1 MNRKNRNAV
10 RLGVVCLAL
19 GVVLSVAA
27 GIASAQMQKVS
38 DAEKQTIATFDKRIK
53 EYVKLRNQVK
63 DKLPTKLSKDSTPEQ
78 IHAYMTSFE
87 DGVRAARVGAQRG
100 ELFVPE
106 VATYIRNTLRED
118 FKGRDKV
125 ELRKTIL
132 QAETQGV
139 AVRVNYP
146 YPEAKEFTEMPP
158 TLLLKLP
165 QLPQEM
171 RYRFVGTNL
180 LLVDREN
187 NVIIDY
193 MPNAL
198 P

>member
-1 MNRKNRNAV
+1 MNRKTRIAFG
-10 RLGVVCLAL
+10 LAIVCLAL
-19 GVVLSVAA
+19 SAGAIAAAAQTQKLSE
-27 GIASAQMQKVS
+27 
-38 DAEKQTIATFDKRIK
+38 AEKQTLETFEKRVK
-53 EYVKLRNQVK
+53 EYLKLRNQIK
-63 DKLPTKLSKDSTPEQ
+63 EKLPAKLSKDSTPEQ

-87 DGVRAARVGAQRG
+87 DGVRAARAGAKRG

-106 VATYIRNTLRED
+106 VATYIRTVFKED
-118 FKGRDKV
+118 FKGRDRV

-139 AVRVNYP
+139 PVRVNYP
-146 YPEAKEFTEMPP
+146 YPEEKEFTEMPP

-187 NVIIDY
+187 NVIVDY

>member
-1 MNRKNRNAV
+1 MSVRVAV
-10 RLGVVCLAL
+10 ALNLLAASL
-19 GVVLSVAA
+19 L
-27 GIASAQMQKVS
+27 IASAQVS
-38 DAEKQTIATFDKRIK
+38 TARKLIPDKQAADKQTIATFEKRVK

-63 DKLPTKLSKDSTPEQ
+63 EKLPTKISKDSTPEQ

-87 DGVRAARVGAQRG
+87 DAVRAARSGAKRG
-100 ELFVPE
+100 EIFVPE
-106 VATYIRNTLRED
+106 ISTYIRSALREE
-118 FKGRDKV
+118 FTGRDKV

-132 QAETQGV
+132 QAETAGV
-139 AVRVNYP
+139 AVMVNYP
-146 YPEAKEFTEMPP
+146 YPEQKEFAEMPP

-165 QLPQEM
+165 QLPQEV

-187 NVIIDY
+187 NVIVDY
-193 MPNAL
+193 MTNAL

>member
-1 MNRKNRNAV
+1 MSV
-10 RLGVVCLAL
+10 SLAI
-19 GVVLSVAA
+19 VLSLLIT
-27 GIASAQMQKVS
+27 GAQVS
-38 DAEKQTIATFDKRIK
+38 TSDKQTIATFEKRVK

-63 DKLPTKLSKDSTPEQ
+63 EKLPTKVSKDSTPEQ

-87 DGVRAARVGAQRG
+87 DAVRAARSGAKRG

-106 VATYIRNTLRED
+106 VATYIRNVLRDD
-118 FKGRDKV
+118 FKARDKA

-132 QAETQGV
+132 QAETAGV
-139 AVRVNYP
+139 LVRVNYP
-146 YPEAKEFTEMPP
+146 YPEQKEFSEMPP

-165 QLPQEM
+165 QLPQEL
-171 RYRFVGTNL
+171 RFRFVGTNL

-187 NVIIDY
+187 NVIVDY

>member
-1 MNRKNRNAV
+1 MNRKTRIV
-10 RLGVVCLAL
+10 FGLGIVCLAL
-19 GVVLSVAA
+19 SAGAIVAA
-27 GIASAQMQKVS
+27 AQTHKLS
-38 DAEKQTIATFDKRIK
+38 EAEKQTIETFEKRVK
-53 EYVKLRNQVK
+53 EYLKLRNQVK
-63 DKLPTKLSKDSTPEQ
+63 EKLPVKLSKDSTPEQ

-87 DGVRAARVGAQRG
+87 DGVRAARVGSKRG
-100 ELFVPE
+100 EVLVPE
-106 VATYIRNTLRED
+106 VATYIRTVLKED

-139 AVRVNYP
+139 PVRVNYP
-146 YPEAKEFTEMPP
+146 YPEEKEFTEMPP

-187 NVIIDY
+187 NVIVDY

>member
-1 MNRKNRNAV
+1 
-10 RLGVVCLAL
+10 LLAASL
-19 GVVLSVAA
+19 L
-27 GIASAQMQKVS
+27 IASARISAADQQA
-38 DAEKQTIATFDKRIK
+38 AEKQIIATFEKRVK
-53 EYVKLRNQVK
+53 AYVKLRNEVK
-63 DKLPTKLSKDSTPEQ
+63 EKLPTKISKDSTPEQ

-87 DGVRAARVGAQRG
+87 DAVRAARSGAKRG

-106 VATYIRNTLRED
+106 VSTYIRNLLRDE

-132 QAETQGV
+132 QAETAGV
-139 AVRVNYP
+139 PVRVNYP
-146 YPEAKEFTEMPP
+146 YPEQKEFTEMPP

-171 RYRFVGTNL
+171 RYRFVGANL
-180 LLVDREN
+180 LLVDRDN
-187 NVIIDY
+187 NVIVDY
-193 MPNAL
+193 MTNAL

>member
-1 MNRKNRNAV
+1 
-10 RLGVVCLAL
+10 LLITG
-19 GVVLSVAA
+19 
-27 GIASAQMQKVS
+27 AQVS
-38 DAEKQTIATFDKRIK
+38 TSDKQTIATFEKRVK

-63 DKLPTKLSKDSTPEQ
+63 EKLPTKVSKDSTPEQ

-87 DGVRAARVGAQRG
+87 DAVRAARSGAKRG

-106 VATYIRNTLRED
+106 VATYIRNVLRDD
-118 FKGRDKV
+118 FKARDKV

-132 QAETQGV
+132 QAETAGV
-139 AVRVNYP
+139 LVRVNYP
-146 YPEAKEFTEMPP
+146 YPEQKEFSEMPP

-165 QLPQEM
+165 QLPQEL

-187 NVIIDY
+187 NVIVDY

>member
-1 MNRKNRNAV
+1 MNRKSRNAV

-19 GVVLSVAA
+19 SVGASVA
-27 GIASAQMQKVS
+27 IAQMQKVS
-38 DAEKQTIATFDKRIK
+38 DAEKQTIATFDKRVK

-63 DKLPTKLSKDSTPEQ
+63 EKLPTKLSKDSTPEQ

-87 DGVRAARVGAQRG
+87 DGVRAARAGAQRG

-106 VATYIRNTLRED
+106 VATYIRTTLRED

-125 ELRKTIL
+125 EIRKTIL

-146 YPEAKEFTEMPP
+146 YPEAKEYTEMPP

-187 NVIIDY
+187 NVIVDY

>member
-1 MNRKNRNAV
+1 MKRKSRSAFG
-10 RLGVVCLAL
+10 LGVVCLAL
-19 GVVLSVAA
+19 SLA
-27 GIASAQMQKVS
+27 GIVAGAQTQQLS
-38 DAEKQTIATFDKRIK
+38 DAEKQTVETFEKRVK
-53 EYVKLRNQVK
+53 EYVKLRKQVK

-78 IHAYMTSFE
+78 IHAYKTSFE
-87 DGVRAARVGAQRG
+87 DAVRAARAGAKRG

-106 VATYIRNTLRED
+106 VAAYIRSVVRED
-118 FKGRDKV
+118 LKGRDKV

-139 AVRVNYP
+139 PVRVNYP
-146 YPEAKEFTEMPP
+146 YPEQKEFTEMPP

-171 RYRFVGTNL
+171 RYRFVGANL

-187 NVIIDY
+187 NVIVDY
-193 MPNAL
+193 MTNAL

>member
-1 MNRKNRNAV
+1 MNCKTRSAV

-19 GVVLSVAA
+19 SLSAFLPVAQ
-27 GIASAQMQKVS
+27 AQTQKLS
-38 DAEKQTIATFDKRIK
+38 DAEKQIVTTFEKRVK
-53 EYVKLRNQVK
+53 EYLKLRNDIK
-63 DKLPTKLSKDSTPEQ
+63 GKLPTKLSKDSTPEQ
-78 IHAYMTSFE
+78 IQAYMTSFE
-87 DGVRAARVGAQRG
+87 NGVRAARSGAKRG
-100 ELFVPE
+100 ELFMPE
-106 VATYIRNTLRED
+106 VSTYIRTILREE
-118 FKGRDKV
+118 FKGRDRM

-139 AVRVNYP
+139 PVRVNYP
-146 YPEAKEFTEMPP
+146 YPEEKEFVEMPP

-171 RYRFVGTNL
+171 RYRFVGPNL

-187 NVIIDY
+187 NVIVDY
-193 MPNAL
+193 MTNAL

>member
-1 MNRKNRNAV
+1 M
-10 RLGVVCLAL
+10 CLAL
-19 GVVLSVAA
+19 NFVAH
-27 GIASAQMQKVS
+27 AQTVS
-38 DAEKQTIATFDKRIK
+38 EADKQTVATFEKRVK
-53 EYVKLRNQVK
+53 EYLKLRNK
-63 DKLPTKLSKDSTPEQ
+63 IKSKLPTKLSKDSTPEQ

-87 DGVRAARVGAQRG
+87 DALRAARSGAKRG

-106 VATYIRNTLRED
+106 VSTYIRTALRED

-139 AVRVNYP
+139 PVRVNYP
-146 YPEAKEFTEMPP
+146 YPEEKEFVEMPP

-165 QLPQEM
+165 PLPQEM

-187 NVIIDY
+187 NLIVDY
-193 MPNAL
+193 MTNAV

>member
-1 MNRKNRNAV
+1 MNRKTRNAIGV
-10 RLGVVCLAL
+10 GVVCLAL
-19 GVVLSVAA
+19 LVCAGVAA
-27 GIASAQMQKVS
+27 AQVS
-38 DAEKQTIATFDKRIK
+38 DAEKQTIATFEKRIK

-63 DKLPTKLSKDSTPEQ
+63 EKLPTKLSKDSTPEQ
-78 IHAYMTSFE
+78 IHAYMNLFE
-87 DGVRAARVGAQRG
+87 DGVRAARAGAQRG

-118 FKGRDKV
+118 FKGRDKA

-146 YPEAKEFTEMPP
+146 YPEAREFTEMPP

-187 NVIIDY
+187 NVIVDY

>member
-1 MNRKNRNAV
+1 MNRKRLSAFV
-10 RLGVVCLAL
+10 LGVVCL
-19 GVVLSVAA
+19 VLAAA
-27 GIASAQMQKVS
+27 GIGAVAQTQQLS
-38 DAEKQTIATFDKRIK
+38 DAEKQTVATFEKRVK
-53 EYVKLRNQVK
+53 EYLKVRNQVK
-63 DKLPTKLSKDSTPEQ
+63 EKLPVKLSKDSTPEQ

-87 DGVRAARVGAQRG
+87 DGVRAARVGAKRG

-106 VATYIRNTLRED
+106 VAAYIRNVLRED
-118 FKGRDKV
+118 FKGRDRV

-139 AVRVNYP
+139 PVRVNYP

-158 TLLLKLP
+158 TLLLRLP

-171 RYRFVGTNL
+171 RYRFVGPNL
-180 LLVDREN
+180 LLIDREN
-187 NVIIDY
+187 NVIVDY

>member
-1 MNRKNRNAV
+1 MNHKLRVAET
-10 RLGVVCLAL
+10 LSFIS
-19 GVVLSVAA
+19 VVLVAL
-27 GIASAQMQKVS
+27 VS
-38 DAEKQTIATFDKRIK
+38 GVSGQTVSNADKQIVATFEKRVN
-53 EYVKLRNQVK
+53 EYVKLRNDVRS
-63 DKLPTKLSKDSTPEQ
+63 KLPTKLSKDSTPEQ
-78 IHAYMTSFE
+78 IHAFMNSFE
-87 DGVRAARVGAQRG
+87 ESVRAARSGAKRG

-106 VATYIRNTLRED
+106 VSAYIRTILRED

-125 ELRKTIL
+125 ELRKTVM

-139 AVRVNYP
+139 PVRVNYT
-146 YPEAKEFTEMPP
+146 YPEEKELGEMPP

-165 QLPQEM
+165 QLPKEM

-187 NVIIDY
+187 HLIVDY
-193 MPNAL
+193 MLDAL

>member
-1 MNRKNRNAV
+1 MSV
-10 RLGVVCLAL
+10 SLA
-19 GVVLSVAA
+19 VVLSLLIT
-27 GIASAQMQKVS
+27 GAQVS
-38 DAEKQTIATFDKRIK
+38 TSDKQTLATFEKRVK

-63 DKLPTKLSKDSTPEQ
+63 EKLPTKISKDSTPEQ

-87 DGVRAARVGAQRG
+87 DAVRAARAGAKRG

-106 VATYIRNTLRED
+106 VATYIRNVLRDD

-132 QAETQGV
+132 QAETAGV
-139 AVRVNYP
+139 PVRVNYP
-146 YPEAKEFTEMPP
+146 YPEQKEFTEMPP

-165 QLPQEM
+165 QLPQEL

-187 NVIIDY
+187 NVIVDY

>member
-1 MNRKNRNAV
+1 MNRKTRNAV

-19 GVVLSVAA
+19 TFGAGVAT
-27 GIASAQMQKVS
+27 AQTQKVS

-63 DKLPTKLSKDSTPEQ
+63 EKLPTKLSKDSTPEQ
-78 IHAYMTSFE
+78 IHAYMNSFE
-87 DGVRAARVGAQRG
+87 DGVRAARAGAQRG
-100 ELFVPE
+100 ELFAPE

-125 ELRKTIL
+125 EIRKTIL

-187 NVIIDY
+187 NVIVDY

>member
-1 MNRKNRNAV
+1 MSIGLAV
-10 RLGVVCLAL
+10 AL
-19 GVVLSVAA
+19 SLFITG
-27 GIASAQMQKVS
+27 AQVS
-38 DAEKQTIATFDKRIK
+38 TADKQTIATFEKRVK

-63 DKLPTKLSKDSTPEQ
+63 EKLPTKISKDSTPEQ

-87 DGVRAARVGAQRG
+87 DAVRVARSGAKRG
-100 ELFVPE
+100 EIFVPE
-106 VATYIRNTLRED
+106 VSTYIRNVLRED

-132 QAETQGV
+132 QAETAGV
-139 AVRVNYP
+139 PVRVNYP
-146 YPEAKEFTEMPP
+146 YPEQKEFSEMPP

-165 QLPQEM
+165 QLPQEL
-171 RYRFVGTNL
+171 RYRFVGPNL

-187 NVIIDY
+187 NVIVDY
-193 MPNAL
+193 MSNAL

>member
-1 MNRKNRNAV
+1 MNRNIRSAV
-10 RLGVVCLAL
+10 WVMVVCLVA
-19 GVVLSVAA
+19 GVAHAQSLSEA
-27 GIASAQMQKVS
+27 
-38 DAEKQTIATFDKRIK
+38 DKQTVATFEKRVK
-53 EYVKLRNQVK
+53 EYLKLRNEIRS
-63 DKLPTKLSKDSTPEQ
+63 KLPTKLSKDSTPEQ

-87 DGVRAARVGAQRG
+87 NGVRAARSGARRG

-106 VATYIRNTLRED
+106 VAIYIRTALRED

-132 QAETQGV
+132 HAETQGV
-139 AVRVNYP
+139 PVRVNYP
-146 YPEAKEFTEMPP
+146 YPEEKEFGEMPP

-187 NVIIDY
+187 NLIVDY
-193 MPNAL
+193 MTDAL

>member
-1 MNRKNRNAV
+1 MNRKTRIAFG
-10 RLGVVCLAL
+10 LGIVCLAL
-19 GVVLSVAA
+19 SAGLVVATT
-27 GIASAQMQKVS
+27 QTQKLT
-38 DAEKQTIATFDKRIK
+38 DAEKHTIATFEKRVK
-53 EYVKLRNQVK
+53 EYLKLRNQVK
-63 DKLPTKLSKDSTPEQ
+63 EKLPTKLSKDSTPEQ

-87 DGVRAARVGAQRG
+87 DGVRAARAGAKRG

-106 VATYIRNTLRED
+106 VATYIRTVLKED
-118 FKGRDKV
+118 FKGRDRV

-139 AVRVNYP
+139 PVRVNYQ
-146 YPEAKEFTEMPP
+146 YPEEKEFAEMPP

-187 NVIIDY
+187 NVIVDH